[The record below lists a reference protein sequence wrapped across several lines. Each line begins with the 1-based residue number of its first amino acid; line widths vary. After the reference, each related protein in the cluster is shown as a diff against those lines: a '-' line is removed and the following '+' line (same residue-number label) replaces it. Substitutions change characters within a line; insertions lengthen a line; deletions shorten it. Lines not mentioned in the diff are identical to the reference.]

1 MMSKKA
7 FKSDAF
13 ESIHGSAEALY
24 RTGVID
30 KATKRDFDAALAIL
44 TRAPDRAPLAGD
56 ELPGTH

>member
-13 ESIHGSAEALY
+13 ESVHGSAEALC
-24 RTGVID
+24 RTSVID
-30 KATKRDFDAALAIL
+30 KATMRDFDAALAIL
-44 TRAPDRAPLAGD
+44 TRAPERTPLAGD